1 MFGARYSILFFKHRT
16 SSWKKIYN
24 KFCSNYFLPFI
35 LLYNGWLHLVNK
47 KLRNDTSVSASPWN
61 RSINLVSSLRSVRS
75 AQSES
80 SAAVPKRVSR
90 PPNELCAV
98 PWTGNVTNSA
108 GEMNG
113 ACGIGVWSGSTDVNN
128 RGGLKSF
135 NCKKGTPRL
144 GRVPKTPAAT
154 SLGIIWQTT

>member
-1 MFGARYSILFFKHRT
+1 M
-16 SSWKKIYN
+16 
-24 KFCSNYFLPFI
+24 
-35 LLYNGWLHLVNK
+35 
-47 KLRNDTSVSASPWN
+47 
-61 RSINLVSSLRSVRS
+61 SSLRSVRS

-90 PPNELCAV
+90 PPDELCAV
-98 PWTGNVTNSA
+98 PWMGNVTNSA

-113 ACGIGVWSGSTDVNN
+113 AYGIGLWSGSTDVNN

-154 SLGIIWQTT
+154 SLGHHLADHLTGGSLKSQEVRGREKEGKALKVQAGLPAIQPVPGVWSLKTGYES